1 MFDNRTNFTTATVP
15 FATVT
20 GAARFV
26 EYAIDETANTAT
38 LVRQISNPL
47 GFFSGATGS
56 ARVQPDGGVVICW
69 GALPGTVFSEYDAAG
84 QVVFEVHMPGFN
96 SSYRTVKEPLGS
108 FDIDELRATSGG

>member
-1 MFDNRTNFTTATVP
+1 MP
-15 FATVT
+15 
-20 GAARFV
+20 ARFV

-38 LVRQISNPL
+38 LVRQISNPN

-84 QVVFEVHMPGFN
+84 NVVFEVHMPGLN

-108 FDIDELRATSGG
+108 FDINELRATSGG